1 MCDRAVPGINKTKA
15 QAEVPELG
23 VWLHPEEEAAHYL
36 PLEISSILSSELPF
50 EDRINNTLEHLG
62 KHTAV
67 SRVYIFENS
76 ADDSSCSNTYEWCHP
91 GRSSQ
96 RRYLQSVAY
105 SRVPSWLDLLQSP
118 GYIEAADIE
127 TELPGDLVDILKAQ
141 DICSILVFPLHT
153 GRRIR
158 GFVGFD
164 QCGTRRKWQEKER
177 LLLTTV
183 SRLIS
188 AAFQQNASVRQLRD
202 TLQKQQF
209 LLDTATLLNSRASL
223 QNIFFSIAQR
233 MADTWQMDALAIYQS
248 APFSRDTFLLTACA
262 GKSDFCTAS
271 LPEKLELPD
280 PFPFPILPDPA
291 SFQLQITEEKRN
303 LHSTYGLCPENGLV
317 FGIQTQGFPNGLIL
331 AQWRKERPNPEIDHQ
346 LMATIGS
353 MLARQ
358 IDHQQTEDNNR
369 KSHNKIL
376 RINQQLA
383 EKEYFLNSIIKT
395 APIGILLVKDRVI
408 HYLNDHVMQTLG
420 YEREE
425 LMGLHLSKLY
435 QQDKEDLGSIH
446 AFYEEIVQT
455 GSADIDVALHNRAG
469 QPLHV
474 RLTGIPGTGF
484 HQKGLILLIA
494 QDLTQMRRYEED
506 LKVNEERHQ
515 RILDASVDAVLIVNS
530 RRELIYSNEAA
541 CRLSG
546 YRHQDLLKQNPTKLL
561 GGYCGLKT
569 YLHLLQKLDQG
580 ENYKG
585 DQVVRTASGRLV
597 QVEVNASKID
607 LKDGVHYYFS
617 LHDITRRKQ
626 TEQELVLAKEKAE
639 KADHLK
645 SAFLAN
651 MSHEIRTPLN
661 AIVGFSNLLGQ
672 EGLHE
677 AMKNEFI
684 HTINTSSEALVEIIN
699 NVIDISKIESG
710 LLVIKSAT
718 IVVDD
723 LLELLYHHYRNRL
736 WKTSRQ
742 DLELRLELPEKL
754 TTETV
759 VLADYER
766 LQQVLKHLLN
776 NAIKFTEKG
785 SITMGYTK
793 EGQEVHLFVRDTGIG
808 ISPNKQKEVF
818 EAFRQEDESR
828 SKRYGGTGLGLTLCK
843 TLTEAMG
850 GQIELQSQKHEGST
864 FIIRL
869 PAFEKI
875 L

>member
-1 MCDRAVPGINKTKA
+1 
-15 QAEVPELG
+15 LSL
-23 VWLHPEEEAAHYL
+23 LH
-36 PLEISSILSSELPF
+36 
-50 EDRINNTLEHLG
+50 
-62 KHTAV
+62 
-67 SRVYIFENS
+67 
-76 ADDSSCSNTYEWCHP
+76 
-91 GRSSQ
+91 Q
-96 RRYLQSVAY
+96 
-105 SRVPSWLDLLQSP
+105 
-118 GYIEAADIE
+118 
-127 TELPGDLVDILKAQ
+127 
-141 DICSILVFPLHT
+141 
-153 GRRIR
+153 
-158 GFVGFD
+158 
-164 QCGTRRKWQEKER
+164 
-177 LLLTTV
+177 
-183 SRLIS
+183 
-188 AAFQQNASVRQLRD
+188 
-202 TLQKQQF
+202 
-209 LLDTATLLNSRASL
+209 
-223 QNIFFSIAQR
+223 
-233 MADTWQMDALAIYQS
+233 
-248 APFSRDTFLLTACA
+248 
-262 GKSDFCTAS
+262 
-271 LPEKLELPD
+271 
-280 PFPFPILPDPA
+280 
-291 SFQLQITEEKRN
+291 
-303 LHSTYGLCPENGLV
+303 
-317 FGIQTQGFPNGLIL
+317 
-331 AQWRKERPNPEIDHQ
+331 
-346 LMATIGS
+346 
-353 MLARQ
+353 
-358 IDHQQTEDNNR
+358 
-369 KSHNKIL
+369 
-376 RINQQLA
+376 
-383 EKEYFLNSIIKT
+383 
-395 APIGILLVKDRVI
+395 
-408 HYLNDHVMQTLG
+408 
-420 YEREE
+420 
-425 LMGLHLSKLY
+425 
-435 QQDKEDLGSIH
+435 
-446 AFYEEIVQT
+446 
-455 GSADIDVALHNRAG
+455 
-469 QPLHV
+469 
-474 RLTGIPGTGF
+474 
-484 HQKGLILLIA
+484 
-494 QDLTQMRRYEED
+494 
-506 LKVNEERHQ
+506 
-515 RILDASVDAVLIVNS
+515 
-530 RRELIYSNEAA
+530 
-541 CRLSG
+541 
-546 YRHQDLLKQNPTKLL
+546 
-561 GGYCGLKT
+561 
-569 YLHLLQKLDQG
+569 LDQG
-580 ENYKG
+580 KDYKG

-710 LLVIKSAT
+710 LLEIKSAT

-785 SITMGYTK
+785 GITMGYTK